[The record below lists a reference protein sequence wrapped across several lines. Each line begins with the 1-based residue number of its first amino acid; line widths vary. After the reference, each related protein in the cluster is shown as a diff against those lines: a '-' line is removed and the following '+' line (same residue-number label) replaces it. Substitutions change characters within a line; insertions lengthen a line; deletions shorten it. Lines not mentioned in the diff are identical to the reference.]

1 MDDRPTQESF
11 LRDVDKHAVKVIRDD
26 GLYRMNAI
34 DFQHLLEKLNACTEA
49 RDWARGK
56 SLVEVWQQCER
67 GDWLLWLCARMAGEV
82 GWPTRNDVTL
92 AACDCAETALRY
104 VKPGE
109 DRPRLA
115 IECARRLVAGLAT
128 REEAYAAADAAD
140 AVYAAYAAAYYA
152 AYAAADAVY
161 AVDYAAYAA
170 NAKKKAL
177 KQCADLVRKR
187 LPMPLAEEEGTSV

>member
-1 MDDRPTQESF
+1 MTQHYPRSTG
-11 LRDVDKHAVKVIRDD
+11 KS
-26 GLYRMNAI
+26 MNAI

-128 REEAYAAADAAD
+128 REEAYAAP
-140 AVYAAYAAAYYA
+140 AAALA
-152 AYAAADAVY
+152 TAHAAAP
-161 AVDYAAYAA
+161 AAALAAAHAA